1 MKLLERIKARP
12 LDPFKKPEKI
22 FEENDLPST
31 LSRYNSRDK
40 FCHTPTEKLMYAF
53 SDAMLIGKPI

>member
-40 FCHTPTEKLMYAF
+40 FCHTATEKLM
-53 SDAMLIGKPI
+53 